1 MRKKSSGGWVVRL
14 ALVVPGLALA
24 LLGLLSI
31 RQGVAW
37 HLSYSASAGR
47 FGIRPTLDWIVFGVL
62 MILAGVLPW
71 QSISNWLEKRDAKKR
86 RSHY

>member
-1 MRKKSSGGWVVRL
+1 MVRL

-24 LLGLLSI
+24 IFGLLSI

-37 HLSYSASAGR
+37 HLSYSARAGR
-47 FGIRPTLDWIVFGVL
+47 FGMRPTLDWVVFGVL

-71 QSISNWLEKRDAKKR
+71 QSISDWLDKRDAKKR
-86 RSHY
+86 RRHY